1 LFGFA
6 AGVTLFFLLASRR
19 RRHFWQ
25 RVEDAIPVDRAVPVV
40 GRARTIATGM
50 YPSTIGL
57 TILTAIAL
65 PFDAELA
72 AFLAGTIAG
81 LGLGSL
87 WLGVEIVT
95 WEHQRGLRM
104 FLGEKRVHVR

>member
-1 LFGFA
+1 M
-6 AGVTLFFLLASRR
+6 TLFFLLASRR
-19 RRHFWQ
+19 RRTFWQ
-25 RVEDAIPVDRAVPVV
+25 RTEDAAPADPAAPVI
-40 GRARTIATGM
+40 GRARTIATAL

-87 WLGVEIVT
+87 WFGAEIVA
-95 WEHQRGLRM
+95 WERQRGLRM
-104 FLGEKRVHVR
+104 FLAEKRVYVR

>member
-1 LFGFA
+1 M
-6 AGVTLFFLLASRR
+6 TLFFLLASRR
-19 RRHFWQ
+19 RRTFWQ
-25 RVEDAIPVDRAVPVV
+25 RAEEAVPADPAASVV
-40 GRARTIATGM
+40 GRARTIGTAL

-57 TILTAIAL
+57 TILTAVAL

-87 WLGVEIVT
+87 WFGAEIVT
-95 WEHQRGLRM
+95 WERQRGVRM
-104 FLGEKRVHVR
+104 FLAEKRVYMR